1 MLLPWNGGVSS
12 LRSRACRA
20 PPDSS
25 SEASPSSGETESVDQ
40 RLKLSGEK
48 VEEEEIL
55 LKGYGRVRD
64 IKTGP
69 EGAIYVLLNE
79 PDQVVRLTQR

>member
-1 MLLPWNGGVSS
+1 MFQ
-12 LRSRACRA
+12 
-20 PPDSS
+20 
-25 SEASPSSGETESVDQ
+25 EIK
-40 RLKLSGEK
+40 RLKLAGET
-48 VEEEEIL
+48 VEEEEVF

-79 PDQVVRLTQR
+79 PDQVVRLTPR

>member
-1 MLLPWNGGVSS
+1 MFQ
-12 LRSRACRA
+12 
-20 PPDSS
+20 
-25 SEASPSSGETESVDQ
+25 EIK
-40 RLKLSGEK
+40 RLKLAGET

-69 EGAIYVLLNE
+69 EGAIYILLNE
-79 PDQVVRLTQR
+79 PDQVVRLTPR